1 MSFANGRNFRI
12 PLRLIVFGVSSGSLL
27 IADWDTL
34 PAISRP
40 QNPIGED
47 DQSKLP
53 FEGFIH

>member
-1 MSFANGRNFRI
+1 MGETLEYPFD
-12 PLRLIVFGVSSGSLL
+12 SSSSVLVPGSLL
-27 IADWDTL
+27 LADWDTL
-34 PAISRP
+34 PASSRP